1 MNEKKEFDLNDENEI
16 NLIMVD
22 NDSNDKKVSFE
33 VFINWLMEL
42 SHTYFCLNKYI

>member
-1 MNEKKEFDLNDENEI
+1 MNEKKEFDLNDEIEI

-33 VFINWLMEL
+33 AYLID
-42 SHTYFCLNKYI
+42 